1 MNMHMLKNMLETGV
15 AGRLLGSRRGRS
27 YRRPGDYFR
36 TNDIGLYIGWLGHG
50 NFGDELLYESYKRLF
65 PGLQLVDCIRPHS
78 LEISANKLLFRQNV
92 KAAFLGG
99 GTLINNPYYLRYCER
114 ALDSGLDLIIFG
126 TGVSAPNSITEFGKT
141 PVPEEIQ
148 RRWVDVLDASK
159 FVGVRGYHSQSLLT
173 EQGFESSVV
182 VGDTALALCGE
193 SHKTSETIGINV
205 GMLGHSELGLEQYCA
220 VIEEVIADL
229 LGKGRR
235 VELVPLHRVDYGI
248 STKLA
253 GKFPGRPIS
262 IWKDYLDLEKTVSR
276 IAGFRLM
283 ISQRLHGAV
292 VATGC
297 GVPAVSLAYRAKCDD
312 YMNSIGMDE
321 YLVKPDELSG
331 TAIMERVNRIDAN
344 YAAIRSAL
352 LQRTAEYRNR
362 QRDFSNALNGSLT

>member
-1 MNMHMLKNMLETGV
+1 MNAHMLNNMLNTGM

-27 YRRPGDYFR
+27 FRRPGDYFR
-36 TNDIGLYIGWLGHG
+36 ANDIGLYIGWLGHG

-65 PGLQLVDCIRPHS
+65 PSLQLVDCIRPHS
-78 LEISANKLLFRQNV
+78 LEVSANKLLFQQNV

-99 GTLINNPYYLRYCER
+99 GTLINNPHYLRYCER
-114 ALDSGLDLIIFG
+114 ALDSGLELIIFG

-148 RRWVDVLDASK
+148 RRWVEVLDASK
-159 FVGVRGYHSQSLLT
+159 FVGVRGYHSQNLLK
-173 EQGFESSVV
+173 EQGFESGVV
-182 VGDTALALCGE
+182 IGDTALALCGE

-205 GMLGHSELGLEQYCA
+205 GMLGHSELGLEKYCA

-229 LGKGRR
+229 LSEGRC
-235 VELVPLHRVDYGI
+235 VELVPLHRIDYGI

-253 GKFPGRPIS
+253 GKFPGWPIS
-262 IWKDYLDLEKTVSR
+262 LWKDYLDLEKTVSR
-276 IAGFRLM
+276 IADYRLM

-297 GVPAVSLAYRAKCDD
+297 GVPTVSLAYRAKCDD

-321 YLVKPDELSG
+321 YLVKPDELSRS
-331 TAIMERVNRIDAN
+331 AIMDRVNRIDGN
-344 YAAIRSAL
+344 YGAIRSAL
-352 LQRTAEYRNR
+352 LQRATEYRSR
-362 QRDFSNALNGSLT
+362 QRDFANALNESLT